1 MTYQIKLV
9 VGKILCQNI
18 SVFHFGGFLPFWV
31 FKNLSICKAFRNF
44 KPPASSHCL
53 LYARTQLMLRWRW
66 VQKCLQFIISLIM
79 DSCGSLFWP
88 TIGLKVRVVHTCMF
102 GYFGS
107 YKSWWI
113 SGWWWWWWVDWF
125 RVWRE
130 FGSFGFNSLHYR
142 FMKFSSCFMGKSWNS
157 MAKGWTIIF
166 LYKKILRNKI
176 ILDEKSWL
184 IYIKPLSI
192 SYLKKLVS
200 KLPIKK

>member
-1 MTYQIKLV
+1 MSSTLAAFCLF
-9 VGKILCQNI
+9 GSLKICQSVKHLGILSHRHPLIAYCMPGHSLCL
-18 SVFHFGGFLPFWV
+18 GDGEC
-31 FKNLSICKAFRNF
+31 KNVYNF
-44 KPPASSHCL
+44 
-53 LYARTQLMLRWRW
+53 
-66 VQKCLQFIISLIM
+66 FILLIM
-79 DSCGSLFWP
+79 DSGLVIGSLFWP
-88 TIGLKVRVVHTCMF
+88 TIGLKARVVHTCMF

-176 ILDEKSWL
+176 ILDKKSWL

-192 SYLKKLVS
+192 SYLKKSVS